1 MERLP
6 DKAPDRVRKGDA
18 GNVKKDWKRYAAA
31 LLCAVLC
38 LGFCACAFASG
49 VEQDEEGGTWDYD
62 RGIYTDPTGQQ
73 HPITPEGVDE
83 GDSGSSVISGGD
95 GAIVIDTGEED
106 SIPDAKRN
114 ADGSIE
120 VESGQGGVDIDEG
133 PTRAPLEGEEW
144 EALLAGV
151 AARNGS
157 ETPTVWTDPATG
169 NAVQVEVVYMGIGRS
184 MIRLNGQQ
192 MLVKTVELKWETTA
206 DEAHVLAVIKAPKQG
221 YAWMRK
227 KPNNDKTNPKFL
239 QCRTDAVVRVLGT
252 GKNWTF
258 IDYDG
263 NRGYV
268 QTGSLEFF
276 YNDHTD
282 FDIGVLSVKGK
293 TTGKGY
299 ASARSRDKGMRNLGE
314 YYAGTPITVFDIIDK
329 WAYVDIGGFFCRLE
343 SKFVTIEKETASID

>member
-1 MERLP
+1 M
-6 DKAPDRVRKGDA
+6 KKGFQMRKLLI
-18 GNVKKDWKRYAAA
+18 AA

-38 LGFCACAFASG
+38 LCVCALAFASG

-62 RGIYTDPTGQQ
+62 KGIYTDPTGQQ
-73 HPITPEGVDE
+73 HQITPEGVDE
-83 GDSGSSVISGGD
+83 GDSGSSVTQGD
-95 GAIVIDTGEED
+95 NGAMVIDTGEAD
-106 SIPDAKRN
+106 SLPDAKRN
-114 ADGSIE
+114 EDGSIE
-120 VESGQGGVDIDEG
+120 VQSGEGGVDIQDG

-157 ETPTVWTDPATG
+157 ETPTVWIDPATG
-169 NAVQVEVVYMGIGRS
+169 HSMPAEVVYMGIGRS
-184 MIRLNGQQ
+184 MVQLNGQPA
-192 MLVKTVELKWETTA
+192 LVNTVDLKWETTA
-206 DEAHVLAVIKAPKQG
+206 DEAHVLAVIKAPKNG
-221 YAWMRK
+221 YAWLRK
-227 KPNNDKTNPKFL
+227 KPSNEITNPKFM

-258 IDYDG
+258 IDYEG

-282 FDIGVLSVKGK
+282 FDAGYLTVKGK
-293 TTGKGY
+293 MTGKGTGP
-299 ASARSRDKGMRNLGE
+299 ARSRDKGMRNLGD
-314 YYAGTPITVFDIIDK
+314 YKAGTPITVFDIIDN

-343 SKFVTIEKETASID
+343 SKYVTLEKEIASAD